1 MTQIL
6 SKLTKTTPKSLRK
19 LIKLVNKDGGKLNHR
34 HTSFIL
40 FSFSHSLA
48 LHDKGFYDAGRW
60 IYEWGSEATRC
71 LECQMRQKEGCSM
84 SICMSYQIRFIDL
97 ITSLSVDDEPAEAS
111 RKLQVVF
118 HVFGCDASWARLCLQ
133 SVMESVQFLFGDLP
147 WRLLSPLV
155 KIQHVSEICLRLTS
169 GRLLLIWTIF
179 ILLSRALQRAIKIAN
194 CRFYGNWNLI
204 VIESIIDFSLV
215 SLPLMA
221 QKIRFA
227 LGQQRQKKSR

>member
-6 SKLTKTTPKSLRK
+6 SKLTKTTRKSLRK
-19 LIKLVNKDGGKLNHR
+19 LIKLVNKDGGKLVFFNHR

-97 ITSLSVDDEPAEAS
+97 ITSLSVDDEPKPEAS
-111 RKLQVVF
+111 SVISCLRMWCRQSASVLAE
-118 HVFGCDASWARLCLQ
+118 CDGICAI
-133 SVMESVQFLFGDLP
+133 FI
-147 WRLLSPLV
+147 WRLPLQASLISRKNSTRKRNLFAIDVREAVIDWNDFHFAVPRVSVSDKNCELSFLW
-155 KIQHVSEICLRLTS
+155 KLKFNRNWINHWFFSCFASANGSKNFDLR
-169 GRLLLIWTIF
+169 
-179 ILLSRALQRAIKIAN
+179 
-194 CRFYGNWNLI
+194 
-204 VIESIIDFSLV
+204 
-215 SLPLMA
+215 
-221 QKIRFA
+221 
-227 LGQQRQKKSR
+227 

>member
-1 MTQIL
+1 MLSSSRTSLIAPVRYKLKNLMTQIL

-34 HTSFIL
+34 RTSFIL

-60 IYEWGSEATRC
+60 IYEWGSEATRS

-111 RKLQVVF
+111 RKLRVLF
-118 HVFGCDASWARLCLQ
+118 HVFGCDAGRARL
-133 SVMESVQFLFGDLP
+133 SVMESVQFLFGEAGSSAGSS
-147 WRLLSPLV
+147 RLS
-155 KIQHVSEICLRLTS
+155 
-169 GRLLLIWTIF
+169 
-179 ILLSRALQRAIKIAN
+179 
-194 CRFYGNWNLI
+194 
-204 VIESIIDFSLV
+204 
-215 SLPLMA
+215 
-221 QKIRFA
+221 
-227 LGQQRQKKSR
+227 